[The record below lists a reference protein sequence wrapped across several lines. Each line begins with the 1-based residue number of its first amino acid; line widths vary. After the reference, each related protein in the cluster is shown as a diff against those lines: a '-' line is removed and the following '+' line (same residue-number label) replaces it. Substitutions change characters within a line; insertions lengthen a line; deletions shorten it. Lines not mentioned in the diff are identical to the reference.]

1 MRTVLNIVWLVL
13 AGFWLAIGYVLA
25 GIVSAVFIITIPFA
39 IQSFKLAGYAL
50 WPFGRMVVHRPDRDV
65 ALSLVGN
72 VIWFV
77 VAGFWLAL
85 FHVLTAVLLALTI
98 VGLPLAVADLKMAGL
113 ALAPFGKRVV
123 SVAEQRTDPGRVVVS
138 FEERR

>member
-13 AGFWLAIGYVLA
+13 AGVWLAIGYVLA
-25 GIVSAVFIITIPFA
+25 GIVSAVLIITIPFA
-39 IQSFKLAGYAL
+39 VQSFKLAGYAL

-85 FHVLTAVLLALTI
+85 FHLLTAVLLALTI
-98 VGLPLAVADLKMAGL
+98 IGIPLAVADLKMAGL
-113 ALAPFGKRVV
+113 ALAPFGKQVV

-138 FEERR
+138 FEERG

>member
-1 MRTVLNIVWLVL
+1 MRSVLNVVWLVL

-25 GIVSAVFIITIPFA
+25 GIVSVVFIITIPFA

-65 ALSLVGN
+65 ALSLLGN

-85 FHVLTAVLLALTI
+85 FHVVTAVLLALTI
-98 VGLPLAVADLKMAGL
+98 VGIPMAVADLKMAAL
-113 ALAPFGKRVV
+113 ALAPFGKQVV
-123 SVAEQRTDPGRVVVS
+123 SVAEQRTDPGRVVVR
-138 FEERR
+138 FEERS

>member
-1 MRTVLNIVWLVL
+1 M
-13 AGFWLAIGYVLA
+13 
-25 GIVSAVFIITIPFA
+25 
-39 IQSFKLAGYAL
+39 
-50 WPFGRMVVHRPDRDV
+50 HRPDRDV